1 VDSERVISIIPNV
14 TLKAGF
20 LGFASKQI
28 TLVLTDQ
35 RVIFARVTTAMLQ
48 EAVADASDGAT
59 AQGKGPLG
67 QLGARLSAHSVFAK
81 RYLEMPP
88 SQILAETDGN
98 FAIDRSTITKTK
110 ITTEYS
116 GGEDANTTDVLI
128 IKTAEKKHKMILGS
142 SRASAKEALEAAGLM

>member
-1 VDSERVISIIPNV
+1 VISIIPNL

-35 RVIFARVTTAMLQ
+35 RVIFARVTTAMMQ
-48 EAVADASDGAT
+48 EAVADASDGAK
-59 AQGKGPLG
+59 AQGKGLLG
-67 QLGARLSAHSVFAK
+67 QMGARMSAHSLFAK

-98 FAIDRSTITKTK
+98 FAIDRSAITKTK
-110 ITTEYS
+110 MKTEYS
-116 GGEDANTTDVLI
+116 GGEDANTTDALV
-128 IKTAEKKHKMILGS
+128 IKTADKKHKMTLGS
-142 SRASAKEALEAAGLM
+142 TKASAKEALEAANLI

>member
-1 VDSERVISIIPNV
+1 MNSERVISIIPNV

-28 TLVLTDQ
+28 ALVLTDQ
-35 RVIFARVTTAMLQ
+35 RVIFARITTAMMQ
-48 EAVADASDGAT
+48 EAVTDAADGAKS
-59 AQGKGPLG
+59 QGKGLLG
-67 QLGARLSAHSVFAK
+67 QMGARLSAHSVFAK

-98 FAIDRSTITKTK
+98 FAVDRSAITKTK
-110 ITTEYS
+110 MKTSYG

-128 IKTAEKKHKMILGS
+128 IKTAEKKYDMTLGS
-142 SRASAKEALEAAGLM
+142 SRASAKEALQAAGLM